1 MPKRKVVN
9 VQLAKRALCKK
20 SFYYFVQEFWSVII
34 AEDPVWSWYIKYMCD
49 VAQDVVERIAKREI
63 KLEDLIVNIPPGS
76 SKSTIWTIMLPAWAW
91 TKDATL
97 RILTISYSDEL
108 ATEHA
113 VKSRNIIKSD
123 LYRALFPEV
132 KISKDKDNKTN
143 YENSLNGQRI
153 ASGLGGSITGMHA
166 HLIIIDDPLNPK
178 QAASVDQCSS
188 ASKTIDNTLSTRK
201 VDKSVTVT
209 CLIMQRL
216 GEADPTGHLLAKEG
230 KKIKHIRL
238 PAELKDGP
246 KPSYLAAHYVGGLL
260 DQKRLPAPVLA
271 EALADLGA
279 AGYAGQFAQRPAPAG
294 GLIWQKWFK
303 EVPDENWPDRKH
315 LSQLGTDWDTAYTKD
330 EENAATAYVTAGKIG
345 HNIYLDDFGFAWL
358 EFPEM
363 IKYMKTK
370 QHPHYIEAKA
380 SGKSAKSTLNEQGV
394 IAIEIAVK
402 GGTDKIARTQMAT
415 PVAEAGFVYVRKSMV
430 DMLYNDSKQGILFF
444 PKGKYA
450 DLNDALT
457 QCLQRL
463 GKKGKMNSNSGAEE

>member
-1 MPKRKVVN
+1 MQKRKVVN

-20 SFYYFVQEFWSVII
+20 SFYYFVQEFWSIII

-49 VAQDVVERIAKREI
+49 IAQDVVERIARREI
-63 KLEDLIVNIPPGS
+63 KQEDIIVNIPPGS

-91 TKDATL
+91 SIDPTL

-123 LYRALFPEV
+123 KYRALFPEV
-132 KISKDKDNKTN
+132 VISKDKDNKTN
-143 YENSLNGQRI
+143 YENTLNGQRI

-178 QAASVDQCSS
+178 QAASVDQCAN
-188 ASKTIDNTLSTRK
+188 ASKTIDSTLSTRK
-201 VDKSVTVT
+201 VDKSITVT

-216 GEADPTGHLLAKEG
+216 GTLDPTGHLLAKIG

-238 PAELKDGP
+238 PAELKDVP
-246 KPSYLAAHYVGGLL
+246 KPSYLSTFYTNGLL
-260 DQKRLPAPVLA
+260 DPVRLPLPVLK

-279 AGYAGQFAQRPAPAG
+279 AGYAGQFSQQPAPPG
-294 GLIWQKWFK
+294 GLIWKKWFK
-303 EVPDENWPDRKH
+303 EVPDEQWPARKH
-315 LSQLGTDWDTAYTKD
+315 FTQFGTDWDTAYTKE
-330 EENAATAYVTAGKIG
+330 EENAATAYVTSGKIG
-345 HNIYLDDFGFAWL
+345 HNIYIDDFGFAWL

-363 IKYMKTK
+363 IKYMKSK
-370 QHPHYIEAKA
+370 QSPHYIEAKA
-380 SGKSAKSTLNEQGV
+380 SGKSAKSTLHEQGV

-402 GGTDKIARTQMAT
+402 GGSDKVARTQMAT
-415 PVAEAGFVYVRKSMV
+415 PIAEAGFVYIRKSMA
-430 DMLYNDSKQGILFF
+430 DLMYNDSKQGILFF
-444 PKGKYA
+444 PKGSYA

-457 QCLQRL
+457 QALQRHS
-463 GKKGKMNSNSGAEE
+463 KNSKLNSSSGAQE